1 METISS
7 AEEAALPMQAERPPA
22 PPAPPHAGGTDLD
35 VEPPPSPPPPEDPA
49 PGAAGGIAK
58 LRKRSK
64 ARRPD
69 GAGGGAGLAMA
80 PAGIA
85 TPGGAHR
92 PPGLLRSA
100 GFRFAVLFAV
110 LFATAALVLVG
121 TLWLVTAGTLD
132 RQTDSAIRA
141 DALALAERFRE
152 GGTTSLVE
160 AIEERLAVDIENDS
174 IYLLVTADTDRR
186 LAGNLNRW
194 PVAWHPTE
202 NWFRTRVVH
211 DGAETEARL
220 YKVELPELRLLIG
233 RDDTERRR
241 LQQLLTEGVLSTSSM
256 AVSLAFF
263 GAWLM
268 RRATQARMR
277 PAFATA
283 AAIAGGDLSSR
294 VALSGRNDEFD
305 RLAATMNTMLDRIV
319 TLMEGVRGVS
329 DAIAHDLRTPIAR
342 ARAKLEEALAAAGR
356 PATPEGAALRAAVEQ
371 GIADL
376 DGIARIFRALLRIA
390 EAEAGARRAAFAT
403 FDLVPVLADAGELY
417 EAAAEARGQRLAT
430 ELPDKL
436 EVAGDRDLI
445 LQAVANL
452 LDNAIKFTPPG
463 GELRLS
469 AAAADTADTATGAV
483 IEVVVEDNG
492 PGIPP
497 ADRGKAGQRFFRADA
512 SRATPGSGL
521 GLALVQAVAG
531 LHGGELVLEDADPDG
546 TPPGLRA
553 VLCLASA

>member
-1 METISS
+1 METSS
-7 AEEAALPMQAERPPA
+7 PPEKTAA
-22 PPAPPHAGGTDLD
+22 
-35 VEPPPSPPPPEDPA
+35 PPPPVPPPPPA
-49 PGAAGGIAK
+49 GELAAVDATTPGRVGLAGAAAGGAQ
-58 LRKRSK
+58 LRKGPK
-64 ARRPD
+64 AGPD
-69 GAGGGAGLAMA
+69 GVGAVG
-80 PAGIA
+80 AGIA

-110 LFATAALVLVG
+110 LFAAAALVLVG
-121 TLWLVTAGTLD
+121 ALWLVTAGTLD
-132 RQTDSAIRA
+132 RQTDMAIRA
-141 DALALAERFRE
+141 DALALVERFRE
-152 GGTTSLVE
+152 GGAAGLVE
-160 AIEERLAVDIENDS
+160 AIEERLAVDVENDS

-211 DGAETEARL
+211 DGAETDARL
-220 YKVELPELRLLIG
+220 YKIELPELRLLIG

-241 LQQLLTEGVLSTSSM
+241 LQQLLTEGVLSTSGI
-256 AVSLAFF
+256 AVILAFL

-268 RRATQARMR
+268 RRAMQARMR

-283 AAIAGGDLSSR
+283 TAIAGGDLSSR
-294 VALSGRNDEFD
+294 VALTGRDDEFD
-305 RLAATMNTMLDRIV
+305 RLSATMNTMLDRIV
-319 TLMEGVRGVS
+319 TLMDGVRGVS

-356 PATPEGAALRAAVEQ
+356 PSTPEGAALRAAVER

-403 FDLVPVLADAGELY
+403 FDLVPVLADAGEIY
-417 EAAAEARGQRLAT
+417 EAAAEARGQRLT
-430 ELPDKL
+430 TVLPERL
-436 EVAGDRDLI
+436 EMSGDRDLL

-463 GELRLS
+463 GEIRLS
-469 AAAADTADTATGAV
+469 AAAIAAV
-483 IEVVVEDNG
+483 IEVGVEDDG
-492 PGIPP
+492 PGMPP
-497 ADRGKAGQRFFRADA
+497 ADRERAGQRFFRADKA
-512 SRATPGSGL
+512 RATPGSGL

-531 LHGGELVLEDADPDG
+531 LHGGELVLEDADPDRA
-546 TPPGLRA
+546 PPGMRA
-553 VLCLASA
+553 VLRLPAAWMKSHAQTTSG